1 MKNNNH
7 LDILLNEIEPF
18 NRLISKVESGKD
30 NINIKYLNGSSISL
44 LIDYLQRSIERP
56 VIVISNNSELLEDLA
71 FDFDSFFQNHSVS
84 NLIEKTHHGINHE
97 TESHYG
103 KLIDALGKFEDKNF
117 VALCTPSVFR
127 TKVPDKSN
135 IIENRTTLSKGQNI
149 NFEDLKNQLAYN
161 GFERENYVAKQ
172 GQFAVRGGILDIYPI
187 SFKNPI
193 RIEFW
198 GNEIDSIREFVVSN
212 QRSIKEHDEINF
224 ISKVFHAMNTER
236 TGDLF
241 GYIPDNAIII
251 QIEKENLSTEED
263 EFTIPEKFTQLN
275 INSLDNSDI
284 KVNIK
289 EQNNFNS
296 SIKQFAKHLQE
307 QTIKGVKIIL
317 CADGKIH
324 LARIKELIHDAL
336 IMDDDSDFA
345 SPEQTS
351 RNILWLDKTVS
362 QGFNVL
368 DSNIC
373 IYTEHQLFNRHRN
386 VTSRSTENAKFSI
399 DELKQLNIGDLVIHD
414 DKGVGRFEGF
424 RTVEIGGSKQDCI
437 QLAFH
442 GGDKL
447 YVNLNYIKKI
457 HKYSASEGELPRL
470 SKLGSTEW
478 ARKKAKIKK
487 KVKDISRSLIT
498 LYAKRKLQKGFVF
511 DEDNVWQKEFEAS
524 FIYEDTPDQ
533 MKATKEIKVDME
545 SENPMD
551 RLVCGDVGFGK
562 TEVAIRAAFKAVQSG
577 KQVAI
582 LVPTTI
588 LAQQHYMSFKDRM
601 NKYPVSV
608 DVLSRFRTKKEQTKV
623 LERLKEGKVDILI
636 GTHRILSK
644 DIEFKDL
651 GLLVIDEE
659 QRFGVGAKEKLR
671 NVRETL
677 DTLTLTAT
685 PIPRTLNFSLM
696 GARDLSVI
704 ETPPR
709 NRLPVQTEIL
719 EWNLDEITDIIDEEI
734 KREGQVFFVNDTV
747 QDLED
752 IFTRMKML
760 LPSVKFSIAH
770 GQMKTT
776 ELERI
781 MQDFIAGKSDVL
793 LTTKIVESGLDIPNA
808 NTMII
813 NNAHNFGLAELYQLR
828 GRVGRGNLQA
838 FCYLA
843 IPASKKL
850 NETAL
855 KRLKAI
861 EEFTDLGS
869 GFNLSLRDMEI
880 RGAGNLLGAEQSGA
894 IYDIGFELY
903 QKILEE
909 AVSELKV
916 DEFKHVFDQTEQD
929 ITGLFA
935 NEEIS
940 IELDEDAF
948 IPENYIKS
956 DTDRFGYYKKL
967 YNIKSNTQL
976 QDLRQEL
983 IDKFG
988 KLPKETENL
997 LFVVKLRSAAVK
1009 TGLDKIVIKPSK
1021 IILVFPEESNEQY
1034 YKDAFP
1040 TVLDYLQTI
1049 DNASLKQGKLR
1060 LSCEID
1066 IKDRNEAAELLWKLK
1081 RSMEFIEV

>member
-1 MKNNNH
+1 MK
-7 LDILLNEIEPF
+7 
-18 NRLISKVESGKD
+18 KK
-30 NINIKYLNGSSISL
+30 
-44 LIDYLQRSIERP
+44 
-56 VIVISNNSELLEDLA
+56 
-71 FDFDSFFQNHSVS
+71 
-84 NLIEKTHHGINHE
+84 HHGVDKE
-97 TESHYG
+97 TETHYG

-117 VALCTPSVFR
+117 VALCTPLVFKA
-127 TKVPDKSN
+127 KVPEKSN
-135 IIENRTTLSKGQNI
+135 IVENKTTLSKGQI
-149 NFEDLKNQLAYN
+149 IDFEELKNQLAYN
-161 GFERENYVAKQ
+161 GFERENYVSKQ

-193 RIEFW
+193 RLEFW

-212 QRSIKEHDEINF
+212 QRSIKEYDSIHF
-224 ISKVFHAMNTER
+224 ISKVFHSMNTER

-241 GYIPDNAIII
+241 GYIPDNAIVL
-251 QIEKENLSTEED
+251 QIEKENLSSD
-263 EFTIPEKFTQLN
+263 VEKFIIPARFSQIN
-275 INSLDNSDI
+275 VNSLEDSSV

-289 EQNNFNS
+289 KQNNFNS
-296 SIKQFAKHLQE
+296 SIKQFTKHLQE
-307 QTIKGVKIIL
+307 QTIKGIKIII

-336 IMDDDSDFA
+336 IMDDESDLA

-351 RNILWLDKTVS
+351 NNIFWLDKTIS
-362 QGFNVL
+362 QGFNVS

-386 VTSRSTENAKFSI
+386 VTTKSTENIKFSL

-442 GGDKL
+442 GGDRL
-447 YVNLNYIKKI
+447 YVNLNYINKI
-457 HKYSASEGELPRL
+457 HKYSASEGELPKL

-478 ARKKAKIKK
+478 SRKKAKIKK
-487 KVKDISRSLIT
+487 KVKDISRGLIE
-498 LYAKRKLQKGFVF
+498 LYAKRKLQKGFIF

-533 MKATKEIKVDME
+533 MKATLDIKDDME

-551 RLVCGDVGFGK
+551 RLICGDVGFGK

-588 LAQQHYMSFKDRM
+588 LAQQHYMSFKDRI
-601 NKYPVSV
+601 NKYPVTV
-608 DVLSRFRTKKEQTKV
+608 DVLSRFRTKKEQNII
-623 LERLKEGKVDILI
+623 LERLKEGKIDILI

-659 QRFGVGAKEKLR
+659 QRFGVAAKEKLR
-671 NVRETL
+671 KVRETL

-696 GARDLSVI
+696 GARDLSLI

-719 EWNLDEITDIIDEEI
+719 EWNLDEITDVVDEEI
-734 KREGQVFFVNDTV
+734 KRGGQVFFVNDTV
-747 QDLED
+747 KDLED
-752 IFTRMKML
+752 IYTKMKML
-760 LPSVKFSIAH
+760 LPSIRFSIAH
-770 GQMKTT
+770 GQMKPS

-781 MQDFIAGKSDVL
+781 MQDFISGKSDIL

-813 NNAHNFGLAELYQLR
+813 NNAQNFGLAELYQLR
-828 GRVGRGNLQA
+828 GRVGRGNTQA
-838 FCYLA
+838 FCYLSV
-843 IPASKKL
+843 PASRKL

-861 EEFTDLGS
+861 EEFTELGS

-880 RGAGNLLGAEQSGA
+880 RGAGNLLGGEQSGA

-909 AVSELKV
+909 AVNELKV
-916 DEFKHVFDQTEQD
+916 DEFKHVFDQSEED
-929 ITGLFA
+929 ITDLFA

-940 IELDEDAF
+940 IELDEDAY
-948 IPENYIKS
+948 IPENFIKS
-956 DTDRFGYYKKL
+956 DTDRFSYYKKL
-967 YNIKSNTQL
+967 YEVKSNTQL
-976 QDLRQEL
+976 MDMKQEL
-983 IDKFG
+983 VDKFG
-988 KLPKETENL
+988 KLPKEIENL

-1009 TGLDKIVIKPSK
+1009 TGLEKIIIKPTK
-1021 IILVFPEESNEQY
+1021 IILVFPDESHENY

-1040 TVLDYLQTI
+1040 TVLEYLQTI
-1049 DNASLKQGKLR
+1049 DNANLKQGKLR
-1060 LSCEID
+1060 LTCEID
-1066 IKDRNEAAELLWKLK
+1066 INDRNEAAELLWKLK
-1081 RSMEFIEV
+1081 RAMEYIEV

>member
-1 MKNNNH
+1 MSSNNN
-7 LDILLNEIEPF
+7 LDILLNNIEPF
-18 NRLISKVESGKD
+18 NKLISIIQNGQKHSS
-30 NINIKYLNGSSISL
+30 IKYLNGSSISL
-44 LIDYLQRSIERP
+44 FITYLQRKIDSP
-56 VIVISNNSELLEDLA
+56 VVLISNDSLLLEDIK
-71 FDFDSFFQNHSVS
+71 FDFENFFQNNYIS
-84 NLIEKTHHGINHE
+84 NLIEKPHHGIKDE
-97 TESHYG
+97 SESHYG
-103 KLIDALGKFEDKNF
+103 ELIDALGKFENEKF
-117 VALCTPSVFR
+117 IALCTSSVFNI
-127 TKVPDKSN
+127 KIPDKSN
-135 IIENRTTLSKGQNI
+135 ITESKLTLSKGENKD
-149 NFEDLKNQLAYN
+149 FEELKKQLAYN
-161 GFERENYVAKQ
+161 GFERVDYVLKQ

-187 SFKNPI
+187 SFNNPI

-198 GNEIDSIREFVVSN
+198 GNEIDSIREFIVST
-212 QRSIKEHDEINF
+212 QRSVKEYNKIDF
-224 ISKVFHAMNTER
+224 ISKVFHSMNTER
-236 TGDLF
+236 NSDLF
-241 GYIPDNAIII
+241 NYIPDNAILI
-251 QIEKENLSTEED
+251 QIGTESSKEKDYELN
-263 EFTIPEKFTQLN
+263 IPEKFTTLS
-275 INSLDNSDI
+275 INKLGDCDI

-289 EQNNFNS
+289 EQLSFNS
-296 SIKQFAKHLQE
+296 SIKQFTLYLQE
-307 QTIKGVKIIL
+307 QTIKGDKLII

-324 LARIKELIHDAL
+324 LARIKELINDAL
-336 IMDDDSDFA
+336 TLDDNANYA
-345 SPEQTS
+345 SPEQTIN
-351 RNILWLDKTVS
+351 NIQWLDKTVS
-362 QGFNVL
+362 QGFNVI
-368 DSNIC
+368 DSNVS

-386 VTSRSTENAKFSI
+386 VTSRSNENTKFSI

-437 QLAFH
+437 QLAFQ

-457 HKYSASEGELPRL
+457 HKYSASEGEIPKL

-478 ARKKAKIKK
+478 VRKKARIKK
-487 KVKDISRSLIT
+487 KVKDISRNLIA

-511 DEDNVWQKEFEAS
+511 DSDNTWQKEFEAS

-533 MKATKEIKVDME
+533 LKATNEIKADME

-601 NKYPVSV
+601 NKYPIKVE
-608 DVLSRFRTKKEQTKV
+608 VLSRFKTKKEQTKI
-623 LERLKEGKVDILI
+623 LENLRDGKVDILI

-659 QRFGVGAKEKLR
+659 QRFGVSAKEKLR
-671 NVRETL
+671 NIRQTL

-696 GARDLSVI
+696 GARDLSII

-719 EWNLDEITDIIDEEI
+719 EWDLDEVTDVIDEEI

-752 IFTRMKML
+752 IFSKLKML
-760 LPSVKFSIAH
+760 LPSVRFSIAH
-770 GQMKTT
+770 GQMKSN

-838 FCYLA
+838 YCYLA
-843 IPASKKL
+843 IPKSKKL
-850 NETAL
+850 NETAI

-869 GFNLSLRDMEI
+869 GFNLSLRDLEI

-909 AVSELKV
+909 AVNELKA
-916 DEFKHVFDQTEQD
+916 DEFQHVFDQSEHD
-929 ITGLFA
+929 ITDLFA
-935 NEEIS
+935 NEDIS
-940 IELDEDAF
+940 IELDEDAYLPESF
-948 IPENYIKS
+948 ISS

-967 YNIKSNTQL
+967 YNIKSNIELNEL
-976 QDLRQEL
+976 QKEL
-983 IDKFG
+983 EDKYG
-988 KLPKETENL
+988 KLPKETKNL
-997 LFVVKLRSAAVK
+997 LYVVKLRSAAVK
-1009 TGLDKIVIKPSK
+1009 TGLDKIIIKPNK
-1021 IILVFPEESNEQY
+1021 IILVFPEESNERY
-1034 YKDAFP
+1034 YKEAFP
-1040 TVLDYLQTI
+1040 IVLDYLQTI
-1049 DNASLKQGKLR
+1049 DNANLKQGKLR
-1060 LSCEID
+1060 LTCEID
-1066 IKDRNEAAELLWKLK
+1066 IIDRNEAAELLWKLK

>member
-7 LDILLNEIEPF
+7 LELLFNDIEPF
-18 NRLISKVESGKD
+18 NKVVSKIKD
-30 NINIKYLNGSSISL
+30 GNNRVNVKYLNGSSISL
-44 LIDYLQRSIERP
+44 LIDYLQRNIKRP
-56 VIVISNNSELLEDLA
+56 VIVISNNSNLLEDIN
-71 FDFDSFFQNHSVS
+71 FDFENFFKNHSIS

-117 VALCTPSVFR
+117 IALCSPIIFE
-127 TKVPDKSN
+127 TKVPEKSN
-135 IIENRTTLSKGQNI
+135 IVENKTTLSKGQNI
-149 NFEDLKNQLAYN
+149 NFEDLKNNLAYN
-161 GFERENYVAKQ
+161 GFERENYVSKQ
-172 GQFAVRGGILDIYPI
+172 GQYAVRGGILDIYPI

-198 GNEIDSIREFVVSN
+198 GNEIDSIREFIVST
-212 QRSIKEHDEINF
+212 QRSIKEYEKINF
-224 ISKVFHAMNTER
+224 ISKVFHSMNTES

-251 QIEKENLSTEED
+251 QIEKENLSTD
-263 EFTIPEKFTQLN
+263 ERKFVIPEDFTHIN
-275 INSLDNSDI
+275 INSLDNSDV

-289 EQNNFNS
+289 EQFNFNS
-296 SIKQFAKHLQE
+296 SIKQFTKHLQE
-307 QTIKGVKIIL
+307 QTIKGINIII

-324 LARIKELIHDAL
+324 LARIKELIQDAL
-336 IMDDDSDFA
+336 IMDDESDFA
-345 SPEQTS
+345 SPEQTTK
-351 RNILWLDKTVS
+351 NIFWLEKTIS
-362 QGFNVL
+362 QGFNVP

-386 VTSRSTENAKFSI
+386 VTSKSNENAKFSI
-399 DELKQLNIGDLVIHD
+399 NELKQLNIGDLIIHD

-424 RTVEIGGSKQDCI
+424 RTVVIGGSKQDCI

-442 GGDKL
+442 GGDRL
-447 YVNLNYIKKI
+447 YVNLNYINKI
-457 HKYSASEGELPRL
+457 HKYSASEGETPKL

-487 KVKDISRSLIT
+487 KVKDISRGLIA
-498 LYAKRKLQKGFVF
+498 LYAKRKLQKGFMF

-533 MKATKEIKVDME
+533 MKTTKEIKVDME

-601 NKYPVSV
+601 SKYPVSV
-608 DVLSRFRTKKEQTKV
+608 DVISRFRTKKEQTKI

-644 DIEFKDL
+644 DIDFKDL

-659 QRFGVGAKEKLR
+659 QRFGVAAKEKLR
-671 NVRETL
+671 NIRETL

-696 GARDLSVI
+696 GARDLSII

-719 EWNLDEITDIIDEEI
+719 EWNLDEVTDLIDEEI
-734 KREGQVFFVNDTV
+734 KREGQVFFVNDNV
-747 QDLED
+747 KDLED
-752 IFTRMKML
+752 IYTRMKML
-760 LPSVKFSIAH
+760 LPSVRFSIAH
-770 GQMKTT
+770 GQMKAS
-776 ELERI
+776 ELEKI
-781 MQDFIAGKSDVL
+781 MQNFISGKSDVL

-838 FCYLA
+838 YCYLT

-861 EEFTDLGS
+861 EEFTELGS

-909 AVSELKV
+909 AVKELKI
-916 DEFKHVFDQTEQD
+916 DEFQHVFDQTEQD
-929 ITGLFA
+929 ITDLFA
-935 NEEIS
+935 NEDVS

-948 IPENYIKS
+948 LPEDYVKS

-967 YNIKSNTQL
+967 YEIKSNSQL
-976 QDLRQEL
+976 ADLRQEL
-983 IDKFG
+983 IDKYG

-1009 TGLDKIVIKPSK
+1009 TGLEKIIIKPSK

-1034 YKDAFP
+1034 YKEAFP

-1049 DNASLKQGKLR
+1049 ENTILKQGKLR
-1060 LSCEID
+1060 LTCEIE

>member
-1 MKNNNH
+1 MSSNNN
-7 LDILLNEIEPF
+7 LDILLNNIEPF
-18 NRLISKVESGKD
+18 NKLISIIQNGQKHSS
-30 NINIKYLNGSSISL
+30 IKYLNGSSISL
-44 LIDYLQRSIERP
+44 FITYLQRKIDSP
-56 VIVISNNSELLEDLA
+56 VVLISNDSLLLEDIK
-71 FDFDSFFQNHSVS
+71 FDFENFFQNNYVS
-84 NLIEKTHHGINHE
+84 NLIEKPHHGIKDE
-97 TESHYG
+97 SESHYG
-103 KLIDALGKFEDKNF
+103 ELIDALGKFENEKF
-117 VALCTPSVFR
+117 IALCTSSVFNI
-127 TKVPDKSN
+127 KIPDKSN
-135 IIENRTTLSKGQNI
+135 ITESKLTLSKGENKD
-149 NFEDLKNQLAYN
+149 FEELKKQLAYN
-161 GFERENYVAKQ
+161 GFERVDYVSKQ

-187 SFKNPI
+187 SFNNPI

-198 GNEIDSIREFVVSN
+198 GNEIDSIREFIVST
-212 QRSIKEHDEINF
+212 QRSVKEYNKIDF
-224 ISKVFHAMNTER
+224 ISKVFHSMNTER
-236 TGDLF
+236 NSDLF
-241 GYIPDNAIII
+241 NYIPDNAILI
-251 QIEKENLSTEED
+251 QIGTESSKEKDYELN
-263 EFTIPEKFTQLN
+263 IPEKFTTLS
-275 INSLDNSDI
+275 INKLGDCDI

-289 EQNNFNS
+289 EQLSFNS
-296 SIKQFAKHLQE
+296 SIKQFTLYLQE
-307 QTIKGVKIIL
+307 QTIKGDKLII

-324 LARIKELIHDAL
+324 LARIKELINDAL
-336 IMDDDSDFA
+336 TLDDNANYA
-345 SPEQTS
+345 SPEQTIN
-351 RNILWLDKTVS
+351 NIQWLDKTVS
-362 QGFNVL
+362 QGFNVI
-368 DSNIC
+368 DSNVS

-386 VTSRSTENAKFSI
+386 VTSRSNENTKFSI

-457 HKYSASEGELPRL
+457 HKYSASEGEIPKL

-478 ARKKAKIKK
+478 VRKKARIKK
-487 KVKDISRSLIT
+487 KVKDISRNLIA

-511 DEDNVWQKEFEAS
+511 DSDNTWQKEFEAS

-533 MKATKEIKVDME
+533 LKATNEIKADME

-601 NKYPVSV
+601 NKYPIKVE
-608 DVLSRFRTKKEQTKV
+608 VLSRFKTKKEQTKI
-623 LERLKEGKVDILI
+623 LENLRDGKVDILI

-659 QRFGVGAKEKLR
+659 QRFGVSAKEKLR
-671 NVRETL
+671 NIRQTL

-696 GARDLSVI
+696 GARDLSII

-719 EWNLDEITDIIDEEI
+719 EWDLDEVTDVIDEEI

-752 IFTRMKML
+752 IFSKLKML
-760 LPSVKFSIAH
+760 LPSVRFSIAH
-770 GQMKTT
+770 GQMKSN

-838 FCYLA
+838 YCYLA
-843 IPASKKL
+843 IPKSKKL
-850 NETAL
+850 NETAI

-894 IYDIGFELY
+894 IY
-903 QKILEE
+903 
-909 AVSELKV
+909 
-916 DEFKHVFDQTEQD
+916 
-929 ITGLFA
+929 
-935 NEEIS
+935 
-940 IELDEDAF
+940 
-948 IPENYIKS
+948 
-956 DTDRFGYYKKL
+956 
-967 YNIKSNTQL
+967 
-976 QDLRQEL
+976 
-983 IDKFG
+983 
-988 KLPKETENL
+988 
-997 LFVVKLRSAAVK
+997 
-1009 TGLDKIVIKPSK
+1009 
-1021 IILVFPEESNEQY
+1021 
-1034 YKDAFP
+1034 
-1040 TVLDYLQTI
+1040 
-1049 DNASLKQGKLR
+1049 
-1060 LSCEID
+1060 
-1066 IKDRNEAAELLWKLK
+1066 
-1081 RSMEFIEV
+1081 